1 MLRTAAHDR
10 RGGDSNPRYSHPHT
24 GFRNQPL
31 QPLGHLSVKAFGAI
45 VFGESRTLGSAPY
58 SLVPDATRFPL
69 SVEVTPPAGRLRHVS
84 QALDD
89 DGAID
94 ASDVRR

>member
-1 MLRTAAHDR
+1 MFLVFNR

-31 QPLGHLSVKAFGAI
+31 QPLGHLSVEAFGA
-45 VFGESRTLGSAPY
+45 VTLGKSRTLGSAPY
-58 SLVPDATRFPL
+58 GLGRDATRFPL
-69 SVEVTPPAGRLRHVS
+69 SVEVTPPAGRRRHVS
-84 QALDD
+84 QALDV